1 MTLRTRDKSAL
12 IHTGRNPFD
21 PDFLFSFVRMNDFVV
36 GKLAEALKASGLNP
50 TEAMI
55 CSDLARRKTGGST
68 DAVGVS
74 LRELTRKLAAPRARL
89 HAQLKQLVQ
98 RGLVRQVKKDEDDLE
113 RGPRY
118 MLTAL
123 GQRRVEIFIERGH
136 EATAEISQLLFYRG
150 QRRLESWI
158 QMNRLLLDY
167 LSTRNE

>member
-1 MTLRTRDKSAL
+1 MALRTRDKSDL
-12 IHTGRNPFD
+12 IDTDRNPFD
-21 PDFLFSFVRMNDFVV
+21 PDFLFSFVRMSNFVV

-55 CSDLARRKTGGST
+55 CSDLARRKASGSA
-68 DAVGVS
+68 DAVGAS

-98 RGLVRQVKKDEDDLE
+98 RGLVRQIKNDANGPE

-118 MLTAL
+118 VLTAL

-136 EATAEISQLLFYRG
+136 EPTTEISQLLFYRG

-158 QMNRLLLDY
+158 QMNRLLLDR
-167 LSTRNE
+167 LSKEDA